1 MHPRHEESVVKE
13 LDLDK
18 MFHELRNPF
27 AAIHTAV
34 SLIGEISDSTPLAAV
49 RRQLQLIQDAAE
61 RGVSLLEGY
70 ERRAGGD
77 AANGRQPT
85 PTHQG

>member
-1 MHPRHEESVVKE
+1 
-13 LDLDK
+13 

-34 SLIGEISDSTPLAAV
+34 SLIGEISDTTPLAAI

-61 RGVSLLEGY
+61 RGVELLEAY
-70 ERRAGGD
+70 ERRAAED
-77 AANGRQPT
+77 PSNGRQPT
-85 PTHQG
+85 PTPQG